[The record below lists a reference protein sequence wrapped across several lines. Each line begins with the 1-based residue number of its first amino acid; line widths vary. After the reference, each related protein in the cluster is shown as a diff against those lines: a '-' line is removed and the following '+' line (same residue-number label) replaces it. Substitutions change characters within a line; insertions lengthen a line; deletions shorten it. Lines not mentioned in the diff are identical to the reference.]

1 MKIVNCIFIFF
12 LLLQYQFFSL
22 GSADVVTVPPFII
35 SKKSILK
42 YLSLENI
49 NFDVPALYVFGDSYV
64 DAGNNNY
71 VHVPQIERNYTPYGI
86 DFGGK
91 PTGRYTNGRTV
102 ADFIAQI
109 VGLPFPPPV
118 LSLSK
123 GDKRIP
129 QTGINYACG
138 FTGILEK
145 FGKLFVR
152 HPNLHNFSFILFEQV
167 DLFESTTKGLQSQF
181 QSKESFSRYLS
192 KSLFFINSA
201 AYDLDI
207 EWDGLRY
214 FYDENYYTQLLI
226 KDLSKHLQR
235 LYQLGARKIV
245 VNNASPIGCQPHL
258 ISGGRN
264 GPECDYLANNRAL
277 LFNKR
282 LTNLLKDL
290 QSTLSGSKFVL
301 GDLYK
306 IFQDVYASPTW
317 YGFTDVRSSC
327 CTEIDKGLTKPCL
340 ANVAPCKD
348 RSSHVFFDPMHPSES
363 MHFIWARRLLKDSS
377 VSSPINLIQLIQS

>member
-1 MKIVNCIFIFF
+1 MSTLNIVNRK
-12 LLLQYQFFSL
+12 
-22 GSADVVTVPPFII
+22 DVVTVPPFII

-145 FGKLFVR
+145 FGKLFER
-152 HPNLHNFSFILFEQV
+152 MPSLKEQV
-167 DLFESTTKGLQSQF
+167 DLFESTTKGV
-181 QSKESFSRYLS
+181 
-192 KSLFFINSA
+192 

-214 FYDENYYTQLLI
+214 FYDENYYIQLLI

-377 VSSPINLIQLIQS
+377 SIDNNIKDRLVMLFMNQIRAASKVTD

>member
-1 MKIVNCIFIFF
+1 MRSNLISSNVFLVAFLHIF
-12 LLLQYQFFSL
+12 LLIHSKPLVPALYVFGDSL
-22 GSADVVTVPPFII
+22 FDSGNNNLLPTVAKANYPPYGLNFGEHLTGTFTNGRTLPDFIDVVTVPPFII

-145 FGKLFVR
+145 FGKLFER
-152 HPNLHNFSFILFEQV
+152 MPSLKEQV

-192 KSLFFINSA
+192 KSLFFINSV

-258 ISGGRN
+258 ISG
-264 GPECDYLANNRAL
+264 
-277 LFNKR
+277 
-282 LTNLLKDL
+282 
-290 QSTLSGSKFVL
+290 
-301 GDLYK
+301 
-306 IFQDVYASPTW
+306 
-317 YGFTDVRSSC
+317 GFTDVRSSC

>member
-1 MKIVNCIFIFF
+1 MAVVVAVMANK
-12 LLLQYQFFSL
+12 Q
-22 GSADVVTVPPFII
+22 DVVTVPPFII

-129 QTGINYACG
+129 QTGTNAK
-138 FTGILEK
+138 LE
-145 FGKLFVR
+145 GASRFVR
-152 HPNLHNFSFILFEQV
+152 EHN
-167 DLFESTTKGLQSQF
+167 KGLQSQF

-192 KSLFFINSA
+192 KSLFFINSV

-258 ISGGRN
+258 ISG
-264 GPECDYLANNRAL
+264 
-277 LFNKR
+277 
-282 LTNLLKDL
+282 
-290 QSTLSGSKFVL
+290 
-301 GDLYK
+301 
-306 IFQDVYASPTW
+306 
-317 YGFTDVRSSC
+317 GFTDVRSSC